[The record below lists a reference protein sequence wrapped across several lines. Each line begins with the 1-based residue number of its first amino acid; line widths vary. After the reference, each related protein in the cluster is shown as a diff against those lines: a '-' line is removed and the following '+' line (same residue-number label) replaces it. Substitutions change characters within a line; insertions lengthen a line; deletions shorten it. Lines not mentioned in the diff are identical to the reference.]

1 MPGMVLIIDADV
13 QEVTESPELD
23 DLRSGEYMITGIVNL
38 FSGDGYTQTLSIT
51 KGGLKGGLELVG
63 GG

>member
-1 MPGMVLIIDADV
+1 
-13 QEVTESPELD
+13 
-23 DLRSGEYMITGIVNL
+23 MITDITNA
-38 FSGDGYTQTLSIT
+38 FFGDGYTQTLSIT